1 MLIYAIAIIPLLL
14 RAVSQIEENHE
25 NAKAVAFAD
34 DITGAGKISGLKVL
48 WDFIYQHGPE
58 YGYYPQPTKTWL
70 IVKSEFQSEAE
81 RIFIGTD
88 VKITTEVQKHLG
100 AVIGSKSF
108 KREFITVKVKKWMEE
123 LSMLSKVAK
132 FAPHESYVCFTSGYK
147 HKISYLMRTIPDM
160 KDHLKPIDDLI
171 ATDLIPS
178 ITGGILVTPN
188 ERLLFSLP
196 PSMGGLGIPIFS
208 NKAHYEFSNSLKL
221 TTKLQDNIE
230 LQIREHDV
238 DLNASKKIKGVI
250 QQEKR
255 KRNETTQSITRSS
268 MDANQKRTR
277 RDQLSER
284 SFDLAHDIATQR
296 RGIQHEQDDILGPD
310 QDSVWET
317 T

>member
-1 MLIYAIAIIPLLL
+1 M
-14 RAVSQIEENHE
+14 
-25 NAKAVAFAD
+25 AFAD

-70 IVKSEFQSEAE
+70 IVKSESQSEGE
-81 RIFIGTD
+81 QIFIGTD
-88 VKITTEVQKHLG
+88 VKITTEGQKHHG

-208 NKAHYEFSNSLKL
+208 DKADYEFSNSLKL
-221 TTKLQDNIE
+221 TTKLQHNIE

-238 DLNASKKIKGVI
+238 REYIWGVLGHSRTHAYEI
-250 QQEKR
+250 ARATEKR
-255 KRNETTQSITRSS
+255 G
-268 MDANQKRTR
+268 A
-277 RDQLSER
+277 
-284 SFDLAHDIATQR
+284 SFSQ
-296 RGIQHEQDDILGPD
+296 
-310 QDSVWET
+310 
-317 T
+317 